1 MVLGGGEEDMLVLTR
16 TEGGCD
22 AYAADDAT
30 SDDVPKAPRVPLPE
44 TVGKARAAEQRDAAL
59 VSRKSILRVAT
70 GLGMGGA
77 EEREKNER
85 DAVLVAGGPDFTCSS
100 SHLFL
105 LHCLPGREDGEGRG
119 QIAALKDVRFVP

>member
-1 MVLGGGEEDMLVLTR
+1 MVLGGGEEDVLVLTR

-22 AYAADDAT
+22 AADDAT

-59 VSRKSILRVAT
+59 VSRNSILRVAT

-77 EEREKNER
+77 EEREK
-85 DAVLVAGGPDFTCSS
+85 
-100 SHLFL
+100 
-105 LHCLPGREDGEGRG
+105 
-119 QIAALKDVRFVP
+119 